1 MRTLGMNEL
10 LLIDHLYFLEF
21 FGIFSCRQDNF
32 LYKYMDATSLRA
44 NLCDVLKESVKSN
57 PILQDKLK
65 FPAMDKSRLLT
76 ILKKM

>member
-1 MRTLGMNEL
+1 MNEIM
-10 LLIDHLYFLEF
+10 LINHLYFLEF
-21 FGIFSCRQDNF
+21 VGCFSCRQDNF
-32 LYKYMDATSLRA
+32 LYKYMDAESLRA